1 MNARQLSADLFA
13 QDVLRCC
20 AQAGA
25 EACFPEHTTNFWQV
39 PGLVRISTSR
49 LVFLSSVLLDF
60 RAA

>member
-20 AQAGA
+20 AQAGSRGA
-25 EACFPEHTTNFWQV
+25 FYGTHNEFLAST
-39 PGLVRISTSR
+39 GLEYISTRR